1 MCRQAVAEEAECG
14 GQLSLPAESGNH
26 HRGLQQQRAVA
37 SHLGGSQLWGR
48 GNTAAGGLGAEGDEI
63 QTAGLDM

>member
-14 GQLSLPAESGNH
+14 GQLSPPAYGNH
-26 HRGLQQQRAVA
+26 HCGLQQQRAVA
-37 SHLGGSQLWGR
+37 SHLGGNQLRGR
-48 GNTAAGGLGAEGDEI
+48 GNTVAGGLGAEGDEI